1 MKKLFLI
8 GMVVVVGGSL
18 LKISSNGNLSNIE
31 WLRGGEEEENEKES
45 GADKQMATWWWSRA
59 YPDPDNINHKF
70 YQAWVQAQAMKQQEI
85 LFGANGVSGAN
96 NTDLFSGN
104 WAAIG
109 PSQNI
114 GGRILSI
121 AVDPN
126 DNSHVFIG
134 SASGGI
140 WKSITGGTGT
150 TAWQPVK
157 TNFPVL
163 GVSSIIIHP
172 GNSDII
178 YAGTGEVY
186 RTANSNIGYNVW
198 KARGTYGVGI
208 LKSIDGGNTWS
219 QIFNKNM
226 SDMWAVQMLMFDHVN
241 ADIVYACT
249 TDGLYRTLDAGATW
263 TKILNK
269 TYVSDIAIN
278 PTNTNQMVAAV
289 GNLLDTDK
297 GIYRTIDGGLNWVK
311 ITAGLPASYE
321 GFIRFDNVAISP
333 NTVIATIGRD
343 AGTTSNEIYRSTDF
357 GANWTVLS
365 NSNHCEYQFWFA
377 HDVAIDP
384 GNANHLVFGGVDLY
398 NYNISTS
405 SRTGVGGVHSDIHDV
420 VFDPTNN
427 NIVYVA
433 CDGGMYK
440 STNGGS
446 SFSMI
451 NGGLQAV
458 QFYASIAVSPT
469 NGNIMIGG
477 LQDNGVVRYNGTG
490 WTSVAGGDGGPS
502 VFHPT
507 NGNIVLSSNDARRVL
522 RSTNGGTSFTEV
534 LSSWAFAADSRTAF
548 MAPLAVSKS
557 NPLVV
562 YSGSDN
568 LHKSTNGGVSW
579 TGNNYSTA
587 NSYIEAQHKT
597 AVALAV
603 SPTNENKLYVS
614 TSPFA
619 QFDNDVNN
627 LYVNNPPNLF
637 KSTNGGTSFTNAKGT
652 LPDRFV
658 MDFAISSNSDDSVW
672 VVLGGFGTSHV
683 YLTANGGTTWI
694 NKGIGLP
701 DVPTNAIMLDPMN
714 PSVVYVG
721 NDLGVYVSP
730 DKGNTWYDFNNGLW
744 DATQVMD
751 LQLTANRKIV
761 AATHGKGAFIG
772 DVFTSNLPVT
782 LVTFTGSN
790 QGKFNNLKWITS
802 IEQDVDHFELE
813 RSFEG
818 SAYYHIANIAATNN
832 PSGSSYSYNDD
843 ISSIRTAETI
853 FYRLK
858 IVDRDQ
864 SYDYSNVVSIR
875 MPLQTNLVVKGNPF
889 TDRIRI
895 QLIATQK
902 DNVQMKLY
910 DESGRTVAEKT
921 ITVLPGS
928 NQIDWNN
935 LQLLASGNYV
945 IELRTSKERFSEKV
959 IKK

>member
-1 MKKLFLI
+1 
-8 GMVVVVGGSL
+8 
-18 LKISSNGNLSNIE
+18 
-31 WLRGGEEEENEKES
+31 
-45 GADKQMATWWWSRA
+45 
-59 YPDPDNINHKF
+59 
-70 YQAWVQAQAMKQQEI
+70 
-85 LFGANGVSGAN
+85 
-96 NTDLFSGN
+96 
-104 WAAIG
+104 
-109 PSQNI
+109 
-114 GGRILSI
+114 
-121 AVDPN
+121 
-126 DNSHVFIG
+126 
-134 SASGGI
+134 
-140 WKSITGGTGT
+140 
-150 TAWQPVK
+150 
-157 TNFPVL
+157 
-163 GVSSIIIHP
+163 
-172 GNSDII
+172 
-178 YAGTGEVY
+178 
-186 RTANSNIGYNVW
+186 
-198 KARGTYGVGI
+198 
-208 LKSIDGGNTWS
+208 
-219 QIFNKNM
+219 
-226 SDMWAVQMLMFDHVN
+226 
-241 ADIVYACT
+241 
-249 TDGLYRTLDAGATW
+249 
-263 TKILNK
+263 
-269 TYVSDIAIN
+269 
-278 PTNTNQMVAAV
+278 
-289 GNLLDTDK
+289 
-297 GIYRTIDGGLNWVK
+297 
-311 ITAGLPASYE
+311 LPASYE

-420 VFDPTNN
+420 AFDPTNN

-469 NGNIMIGG
+469 NGNIIVGG

-603 SPTNENKLYVS
+603 SPTDENKLYVS

-627 LYVNNPPNLF
+627 LYVNNPPNLI

-672 VVLGGFGTSHV
+672 VVLGGFGTS
-683 YLTANGGTTWI
+683 
-694 NKGIGLP
+694 
-701 DVPTNAIMLDPMN
+701 
-714 PSVVYVG
+714 
-721 NDLGVYVSP
+721 
-730 DKGNTWYDFNNGLW
+730 
-744 DATQVMD
+744 
-751 LQLTANRKIV
+751 
-761 AATHGKGAFIG
+761 
-772 DVFTSNLPVT
+772 
-782 LVTFTGSN
+782 
-790 QGKFNNLKWITS
+790 
-802 IEQDVDHFELE
+802 
-813 RSFEG
+813 
-818 SAYYHIANIAATNN
+818 
-832 PSGSSYSYNDD
+832 
-843 ISSIRTAETI
+843 
-853 FYRLK
+853 
-858 IVDRDQ
+858 
-864 SYDYSNVVSIR
+864 
-875 MPLQTNLVVKGNPF
+875 
-889 TDRIRI
+889 
-895 QLIATQK
+895 
-902 DNVQMKLY
+902 
-910 DESGRTVAEKT
+910 
-921 ITVLPGS
+921 
-928 NQIDWNN
+928 QI
-935 LQLLASGNYV
+935 
-945 IELRTSKERFSEKV
+945 
-959 IKK
+959 